1 MPLPDSLGAGSFLYP
16 SQSRPVS
23 QMDLS
28 RLQAQQRNRIMVLE
42 ERGRR
47 ERLFNTVNSLNELQ
61 LNFTNE
67 LIDSVIKG

>member
-1 MPLPDSLGAGSFLYP
+1 
-16 SQSRPVS
+16 
-23 QMDLS
+23 MDLS